1 MPAHADWLN
10 DLSSMVPSSA
20 TMQPVNLAVDA
31 ALDAGAAALEAAVA
45 AGLEADEAGVV
56 LLPHA
61 VASNAAAAHA
71 ATDNAVIRTGTS
83 TGLGSPQCTTGA
95 PLVRRELRPLEPAR
109 CEIAIHDRKYPV
121 KFLRS
126 LDRPGNSKSSYRTD
140 RRSAWEPNA
149 HRAPATRPDND

>member
-1 MPAHADWLN
+1 LTVTLGLDAAAACMPAQADWLN
-10 DLSSMVPSSA
+10 DLSSIVPSSA

-31 ALDAGAAALEAAVA
+31 ELDAGAAAPEAADVA

-83 TGLGSPQCTTGA
+83 TGLGSPQSTTGA
-95 PLVRRELRPLEPAR
+95 PLVRRELRPLGPAR
-109 CEIAIHDRKYPV
+109 CEIAIQDRKYQAKV
-121 KFLRS
+121 RRFLQKAE
-126 LDRPGNSKSSYRTD
+126 NSKSSYRTD
-140 RRSAWEPNA
+140 RGSA
-149 HRAPATRPDND
+149 

>member
-1 MPAHADWLN
+1 
-10 DLSSMVPSSA
+10 
-20 TMQPVNLAVDA
+20 MQPVNLAVDA
-31 ALDAGAAALEAAVA
+31 ELDAGAAALEATVA

-61 VASNAAAAHA
+61 VASNAAAAQA
-71 ATDNAVIRTGTS
+71 ATDNAVIRTDTS

-121 KFLRS
+121 KFQTRARS
-126 LDRPGNSKSSYRTD
+126 PFVASEIQNRPIERTV
-140 RRSAWEPNA
+140 
-149 HRAPATRPDND
+149 APPCP